1 MKGKYH
7 PNPAI
12 NQGFH
17 YQQELEAHLSNLK
30 SKPESDHHLDALLK
44 SIIQFRDELKAGT
57 AVVPGA
63 RILSQGITRCS
74 RRVA

>member
-17 YQQELEAHLSNLK
+17 YQQELESRLSDLK
-30 SKPESDHHLDALLK
+30 SAPESDYHLDALLK
-44 SIIQFRDELKAGT
+44 SIIQFREALKAGT

-63 RILSQGITRCS
+63 RIFSQSYTRRS
-74 RRVA
+74 GRAA